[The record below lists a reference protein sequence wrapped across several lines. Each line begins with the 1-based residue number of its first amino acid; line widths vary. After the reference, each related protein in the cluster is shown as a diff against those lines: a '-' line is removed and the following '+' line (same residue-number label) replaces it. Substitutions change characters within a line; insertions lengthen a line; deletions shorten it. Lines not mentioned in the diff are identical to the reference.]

1 MTTMTTNARTRPS
14 GRVRTGLAISAFLAL
29 AGAVPT
35 PSVSGSSGPPFGIV
49 VLSATL
55 SIVLIVSAVVAW
67 RFGSRLAI
75 RINAAA
81 LLLNALTTLP
91 VFFVDIDAWVKIG
104 STVVIVLTVAA
115 LMLTMRPEHK
125 PFTVTD

>member
-1 MTTMTTNARTRPS
+1 MTSMTTKARTRPS

-35 PSVSGSSGPPFGIV
+35 PSRVGHKR
-49 VLSATL
+49 
-55 SIVLIVSAVVAW
+55 SAVRHRGTQRNPQHRLDRLRRSGVAL
-67 RFGSRLAI
+67 RQPAGYPDQRRRVASQRAHHPSGVLRGHRRLGQ
-75 RINAAA
+75 
-81 LLLNALTTLP
+81 
-91 VFFVDIDAWVKIG
+91 VG

-115 LMLTMRPEHK
+115 LVLTMRPEHE